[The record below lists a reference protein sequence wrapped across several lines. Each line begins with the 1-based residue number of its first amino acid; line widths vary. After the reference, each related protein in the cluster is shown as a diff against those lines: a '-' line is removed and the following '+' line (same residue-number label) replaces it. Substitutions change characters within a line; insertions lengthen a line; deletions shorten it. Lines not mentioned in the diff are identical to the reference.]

1 MDIMICILVNKFIL
15 IVVFSFIEE
24 CVLIVMFMVLI
35 GDVIQIL
42 CLWNEVSVKYD
53 DDFCLEVLIENIVG
67 KIVVGKSDGKCQMDL

>member
-35 GDVIQIL
+35 GDVI
-42 CLWNEVSVKYD
+42 
-53 DDFCLEVLIENIVG
+53 
-67 KIVVGKSDGKCQMDL
+67 